1 MGLDYTDGC
10 VNFRDAGEFINLIT
24 DKDWLNENRLLRG
37 GSIDYVTHPDEI
49 GNAASILSLRN
60 GPDDELFEADY
71 LHFPMANKVEKYNTS
86 QKEVKVWLN
95 KILKTFENP
104 DLKYP
109 LLVHC
114 LSGKDRTGIVIAAI
128 LLITGINK
136 ELIIEEYLLS
146 EGDVKTE
153 WINMALDGMQ
163 DIENYFNRI
172 DLPKVR
178 ENLKNRLVKAI

>member
-1 MGLDYTDGC
+1 
-10 VNFRDAGEFINLIT
+10 
-24 DKDWLNENRLLRG
+24 
-37 GSIDYVTHPDEI
+37 
-49 GNAASILSLRN
+49 
-60 GPDDELFEADY
+60 
-71 LHFPMANKVEKYNTS
+71 MANKVEKYNTS

-178 ENLKNRLVKAI
+178 ENLNNRLVKAI

>member
-1 MGLDYTDGC
+1 
-10 VNFRDAGEFINLIT
+10 
-24 DKDWLNENRLLRG
+24 
-37 GSIDYVTHPDEI
+37 
-49 GNAASILSLRN
+49 
-60 GPDDELFEADY
+60 
-71 LHFPMANKVEKYNTS
+71 MANKVEKYNTS